1 VSVIA
6 WCRWFG
12 SDDMSPERA
21 IIRRAEV
28 TDLSKVASVARA
40 TWHVAHAGIIPDNVQ
55 RRLLDGWYSPE
66 SLSRA
71 LAAQESSFFVAESS
85 GEVIGFALR
94 APIRGVGGAHANLR
108 IAGQAAERHR
118 DAVAR
123 RGLAEFTEEGLK
135 QVTVQVE
142 RDNRNGRRF
151 YERAGFAEPRELTHD
166 VQGYEL
172 ALVEYRRPIL
182 GRLLSGLAMGESP
195 RWHENRLWLSDW
207 GAQEIVAIDLGG
219 NREVVVRT
227 GFDFP
232 FCIDWHPN
240 GRLLIVSGRE
250 GRLRR
255 RETDGSLVTH
265 ADLCGLSDKTWNE
278 IVVDG
283 RGKAYVNGVAGTI
296 AMVGPDGPLRRAA
309 DGLAFPNGI
318 AVTPDNATLIV
329 AESHARKLTAFA
341 IATDGCLFN
350 RRVRADLGGGVPD
363 GICIDADNAVW
374 YADVPNK
381 RCVRVPEGGAVLQRT
396 DFDRGCFAC
405 TLGGTD
411 KTTLFL
417 IVTEGRGM
425 DQIPEVA
432 RARTGQGLT
441 VKAPAPGVGWP

>member
-1 VSVIA
+1 
-6 WCRWFG
+6 
-12 SDDMSPERA
+12 MSPEHA
-21 IIRRAEV
+21 IIRRAEA
-28 TDLSKVASVARA
+28 TDLSKVETVARA
-40 TWHVAHAGIIPDNVQ
+40 TWGVAYAGIIPDDVQ
-55 RRLLDGWYSPE
+55 RRLLDSWYSLP

-71 LAAQESSFFVAESS
+71 LATNGSSFFVAESG
-85 GEVIGFALR
+85 GEVIGFAQFVRRSSESVELT
-94 APIRGVGGAHANLR
+94 R
-108 IAGQAAERHR
+108 IYVLPDRQRSGIGMRLL
-118 DAVAR
+118 DA
-123 RGLAEFTEEGLK
+123 GLAEFTEEGVK

-151 YERAGFAEPRELTHD
+151 YERVGFAEPRELTHD
-166 VQGYEL
+166 VQGFGL

-232 FCIDWHPN
+232 FCIDWLPD

-250 GRLRR
+250 GRVLRQ
-255 RETDGSLVTH
+255 ETDGSLVTH
-265 ADLCGLSDKTWNE
+265 ANVRDLSDKTWNE

-283 RGKAYVNGVAGTI
+283 RGNTYVNGVAGTTALI
-296 AMVGPDGPLRRAA
+296 RSDGSLARVA
-309 DGLAFPNGI
+309 DGLAFPNGM

-329 AESHARKLTAFA
+329 AESHARRLTAFD
-341 IATDGCLFN
+341 IATDGGLLN
-350 RRVRADLGGGVPD
+350 QRVWADLGDGVPD
-363 GICIDADNAVW
+363 GLCIDADNAVW

-381 RCVRVPEGGAVLQRT
+381 RCVRVREGGAVLQRI

-417 IVTEGRGM
+417 IVTEWRGM

-432 RARTGQGLT
+432 RARTGQVLT